1 MRLVYSVAKGR
12 GGMKRR
18 RGGGRGLLTDA
29 ITRRIQCGSARF
41 SKASQRILK
50 RIPGKIHYPTF
61 RIFENLQ
68 RSLRISKEFQKNFK
82 RISKN
87 LKESQRIPKESKEN
101 LKRISKESELNGE
114 GSVQGGRGRDGQ
126 EGGVLAA
133 AMVTAAAAAVD
144 NRREIQRFKSQ
155 PIHQSAPSLETIVP
169 RSTRCQPGKSIRFL
183 ARCSRIPPGSP
194 PSSPFPLPRHRF

>member
-1 MRLVYSVAKGR
+1 MIATRLKRFNASRKHAVGVQRCQGTR
-12 GGMKRR
+12 GGGKRR

-82 RISKN
+82 RISK
-87 LKESQRIPKESKEN
+87 ESQRISKNLKEFQKN
-101 LKRISKESELNGE
+101 LKRISKESQKNP
-114 GSVQGGRGRDGQ
+114 
-126 EGGVLAA
+126 
-133 AMVTAAAAAVD
+133 
-144 NRREIQRFKSQ
+144 N
-155 PIHQSAPSLETIVP
+155 
-169 RSTRCQPGKSIRFL
+169 
-183 ARCSRIPPGSP
+183 
-194 PSSPFPLPRHRF
+194 